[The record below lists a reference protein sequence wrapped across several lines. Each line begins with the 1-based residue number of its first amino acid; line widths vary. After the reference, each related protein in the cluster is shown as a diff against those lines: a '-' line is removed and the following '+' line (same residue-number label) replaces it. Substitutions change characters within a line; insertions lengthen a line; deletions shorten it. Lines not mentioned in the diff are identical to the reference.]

1 MPLATGKQLRLLLIA
16 LAAGGLIGCGDPPA
30 PPEQALRAWVAE
42 GQRRAEEKDRSGL
55 MEMIADEYI
64 DARGNDRDAIEQLFR
79 IYFLRA
85 NSIKLLTSIEDV
97 RVFGD
102 SAGEIDLKVGM
113 AATHD
118 GVLGLSA
125 DRYNFELELVR
136 DGDDWLLI
144 SGRWGETGEEIR

>member
-1 MPLATGKQLRLLLIA
+1 M
-16 LAAGGLIGCGDPPA
+16 
-30 PPEQALRAWVAE
+30 AE
-42 GQRRAEEKDRSGL
+42 GQQRAEAKDRSGL
-55 MEMIADEYI
+55 MEMIAGEYA

-85 NSIKLLTSIEDV
+85 HSIKLLTSIEDV

-118 GVLGLSA
+118 GVLGFSG
-125 DRYNFELELVR
+125 DVYDFELELVR
-136 DGDDWLLI
+136 QGDDWLLI
-144 SGRWGETGEEIR
+144 AGRWGETGEKIR